1 MKQVDAKALRL
12 EIAHDRSLGKTI
24 GFVPTMG
31 ALHEGHLALVRR
43 AIDEN
48 DRVVVSIFVNPL
60 QFGPRDDFAAYP
72 RDLESDAAKAS
83 KAGVDY
89 LFAPEVGEIYP
100 RGAIDTRVDPGPIG
114 EVLEGH
120 FRPGFFT
127 GVATVCVK
135 LFNLVN
141 PDRAYFGQKDA
152 QQLAVVRQ
160 VVSDLDLP
168 LEIVACPTVREPAG
182 LAVSSRN
189 AYLSKED
196 RAAALVLSRAL
207 FEAEKSARSGERDA
221 AALER
226 LVTGFIATEP
236 GVRLQYVE
244 VVDPDTF
251 QATEEISGRAVV
263 ALAAFVGK
271 ARLIDNVQIDL
282 TDQEGTR

>member
-1 MKQVDAKALRL
+1 MNQVDAKALRL
-12 EIAHDRSLGKTI
+12 EIAHDRSSGKTI

-43 AIDEN
+43 AISEN
-48 DRVVVSIFVNPL
+48 ERVVVSIFVNPL

-89 LFAPEVGEIYP
+89 LFAPKVDEIYP

-135 LFNLVN
+135 LFNLVA

-168 LEIVACPTVREPAG
+168 LEIVACPTVREPGG
-182 LAVSSRN
+182 LAMSSRN

-196 RAAALVLSRAL
+196 RVAALVLSRAL

-226 LVTGFIATEP
+226 LVTDLIAKRP

-251 QATEEISGRAVV
+251 QAIDEISDRAVV